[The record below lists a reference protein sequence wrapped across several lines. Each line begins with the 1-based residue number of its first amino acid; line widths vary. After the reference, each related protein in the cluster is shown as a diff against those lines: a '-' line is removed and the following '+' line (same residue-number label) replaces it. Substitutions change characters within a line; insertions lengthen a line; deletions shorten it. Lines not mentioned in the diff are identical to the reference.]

1 MKVLITGSSGFIGY
15 HLSKSLLL
23 DGYEIYGLDNL
34 NNYYDVN
41 LKKLR
46 LNNLKSHENF
56 KFKKLDLINY
66 NDLEHVFKSFN
77 PQKVI
82 NLAAQAGVRYGIKNP
97 QAYIDSN
104 LIGFYNIL
112 ELSKH
117 YETEGLIY
125 ASSSSVYGANN
136 QIPFSTEHKTEKPM
150 SLYAATKKSN
160 ELMAYAYHSLF
171 GLNVTGLRFFT
182 VYGPWGRPDMAYFS
196 FTNSIFNDEKINVFN
211 NGEMMRDFT
220 YIDDIIN
227 GTRSA
232 IEKNFPCEIFNLG
245 NSQSENLMDVISIL
259 EHNIGKKARINF
271 MPMQP
276 GDVKSTYA
284 DIANSINKLGFSPRI
299 KIEEGLKNFVEWYR
313 QYCIQ

>member
-1 MKVLITGSSGFIGY
+1 MRVLITGSSGFIGY

-66 NDLEHVFKSFN
+66 NDLEHIFKSFN